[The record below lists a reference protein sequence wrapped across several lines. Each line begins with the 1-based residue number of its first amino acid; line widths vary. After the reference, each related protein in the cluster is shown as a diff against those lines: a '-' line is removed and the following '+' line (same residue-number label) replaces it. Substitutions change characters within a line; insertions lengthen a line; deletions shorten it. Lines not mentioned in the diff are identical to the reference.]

1 MEKLKK
7 MLVLLC
13 AVMIF
18 TITGCTDKKAENE
31 TTENVVTES
40 VTEVQSTDSE
50 NYDGTL
56 VFDHSLE
63 LKYSERFG
71 IDYYKGGYKVIH
83 ADDGAGNETQI
94 VIVPEG
100 MSVPKEGIKEDA
112 IVLCQPIDGI
122 MCASAPTVALLNA
135 MGALD
140 KVKLTTSAQN
150 SWYIDDVKKAMADGK
165 LQYVGDST
173 APDYEIITASGVNFA
188 VYTRMLTEDV
198 EAQLN
203 KVGVNVLCD
212 YSSVEKEPMARVE
225 WAYLY
230 GALFNLEEEAKKL
243 VEKQEEAM
251 TDITGNSES
260 SKSKVAIFYITS
272 KGKLYGRNADDYM
285 AMMVEYA
292 GGEYALADVGVGE
305 TGTVNMEMEA
315 FYEKANDADYII
327 YVWSMGG
334 KPEKLDDL
342 LANSE
347 LLKDFKAVKEG
358 NVWCTT
364 PDYFQATDAIGD
376 MVADIHTILQG
387 GATDEDVTYLFQLK

>member
-1 MEKLKK
+1 MKRNNLRKKLMVLMCA
-7 MLVLLC
+7 MLVL
-13 AVMIF
+13 AA
-18 TITGCTDKKAENE
+18 TGCAGKNTGNATTTAKAE
-31 TTENVVTES
+31 S
-40 VTEVQSTDSE
+40 
-50 NYDGTL
+50 TL

-71 IDYYKGGYKVIH
+71 IDYYKGGYKVIN

-100 MSVPKEGIKEDA
+100 MSVPKEGIKEHA

-140 KVKLTTSAQN
+140 KVKLTTSAEN
-150 SWYIDDVKKAMADGK
+150 TWYIDDVKQEVADGRI
-165 LQYVGDST
+165 QYVGDSA
-173 APDYEIITASGVNFA
+173 APDYEMITASGVDFA

-212 YSSVEKEPMARVE
+212 YSSVETEPMARVE

-230 GALFNLEEEAKKL
+230 GALFDLEEEAAKL
-243 VEKQEEAM
+243 VEEQEAAM
-251 TDITGNSES
+251 AGIAADANNADANTTGTNSVP
-260 SKSKVAIFYITS
+260 KSKVAVFYITS
-272 KGKLYGRNADDYM
+272 NGKLYGRNADDYM

-292 GGEYALADVGVGE
+292 GGEYALSDVGVGE

-315 FYEKANDADYII
+315 FYEKANDADCII

-376 MVADIHTILQG
+376 MVADIHTVLQG
-387 GATDEDVTYLFQLK
+387 GAADEDVTYLFRLK

>member
-1 MEKLKK
+1 MKQNNLKK
-7 MLVLLC
+7 KLMVLMCTML
-13 AVMIF
+13 IF
-18 TITGCTDKKAENE
+18 SMTGCDGKDTKNE
-31 TTENVVTES
+31 TTNA
-40 VTEVQSTDSE
+40 
-50 NYDGTL
+50 L
-56 VFDHSLE
+56 VFDYSLE
-63 LKYSERFG
+63 LKYSEHFG
-71 IDYYKGGYKVIH
+71 IDYYKGGYKIIN
-83 ADDGAGNETQI
+83 ANDGAGNETQI

-100 MSVPKEGIKEDA
+100 MSVPTEGIKEDA

-122 MCASAPTVALLNA
+122 MSASAPAVSLLNA

-140 KVKLTTSAQN
+140 KVKLTTSADS
-150 SWYIDDVKKAMADGK
+150 SWYIEDVKQAMADGK
-165 LQYVGDST
+165 LQYVGDSA
-173 APDYEIITASGVNFA
+173 APDYEMITASNVNFA

-212 YSSVEKEPMARVE
+212 YSSIEKEPMARVE

-230 GALFNLEEEAKKL
+230 GALFNLEDEAKKL
-243 VEKQEEAM
+243 VEEQEAAM
-251 TDITGNSES
+251 NGINLDDTP
-260 SKSKVAIFYITS
+260 KKKVAVFYITS
-272 KGKLYGRNADDYM
+272 KGKLYARNADDYM

-292 GGEYALADVGVGE
+292 GGEYALSDVGVGE

-347 LLKDFKAVKEG
+347 LLKDFKAVQEG

-376 MVADIHTILQG
+376 MVADINVVLQG
-387 GATDEDVTYLFQLK
+387 GATDEDVTYLFRLK